1 MTSKEALWYLDDIA
15 HGRKIEYDA
24 HELKCIVE
32 KDLEVLEIIKKKEVV
47 VGLLK
52 GILHSDLQTHTA
64 SYYNSHFVANYRHLT
79 QEEFDLLK
87 EWLENE

>member
-1 MTSKEALWYLDDIA
+1 MNSKESLNNIKNLFI
-15 HGRKIEYDA
+15 GSPINPTQQIE
-24 HELKCIVE
+24 IIE

-52 GILHSDLQTHTA
+52 GILHSDLLTHTA
-64 SYYNSHFVANYRHLT
+64 SYYNSYFIADYKHLT